1 MPPTMPAAADDS
13 SDWVLDLGSPRSELQ
28 PGDRLGNWTLRREL
42 GSGGMGRVFLAE
54 RSDGHY
60 EQQVAVKLL
69 LSWDDAGGLEQ
80 LARERRILAGLTHP
94 NIARLIDGGSTPLG
108 QPYLVME
115 YVQGVPLHQ
124 HCIAGQLALPQVL
137 ALFRQ
142 VLDAVAAAHRQ
153 LVVHCDLKPGNVLV
167 TPEGRAM
174 LLDFGIARLQG
185 STTADTLHDA
195 ASFTP
200 RYASPEQRRGD
211 KPSVPSDV
219 YSLGVML
226 GDLLQPLKLPPRRA
240 REIQAIVARATAADP
255 ERRYA
260 GVGALAADLQRF
272 TEHRPVAALPATPA
286 YLTIKLLRRR
296 WAWSTAAALALLAG
310 VAFTV
315 SLVQQRDRAQAAER
329 LALQEAA
336 ATRAVSDFVV
346 GLFEGADPAVS
357 GRKDMPASELVARGR
372 ERIELDMQQQPALQ
386 AGFKTVLGKVF
397 ENIGRPADAVAL
409 YTQSAALDA
418 AAEARTQP
426 GRAQRRALTLSRLA
440 VVLSNEG
447 QAAQAEAPAREALAL
462 LAAQGDAEGGEAAL
476 AEAHNT
482 LGIVLGSLQRHD
494 EALAHLQ
501 QALALRQRLF
511 GDEHELV
518 AVVLHNIGLTQ
529 RAAGQPQQAE
539 QTLRRSLAIKQAR
552 WPAGHP
558 LTLGTLEVL
567 GRVLNEQR
575 RFDEAEALLLQALR
589 ARAAL
594 YGDDNEKTAVVHNE
608 LANVLHDR
616 GRVADALPHYRE
628 ALRIT
633 EQGAGQHSIN
643 HAVRLNNLATALE
656 DLGQVGEA
664 AAGYRRS
671 LETRQALLP
680 PGDLA
685 IARAQHNLGR
695 YLLRA
700 GQPAAAR
707 PLIEAAAAT
716 RAARLAPDHRDRLE
730 TRFAQAELA
739 LAAGDAAAA
748 RAALDELQPRLQA
761 LGPARQLQH
770 ARLQAQWLASQGRV
784 AEALQQA
791 AEAERQGRASL
802 PPAQPELQRL
812 QLLGAQ
818 LALAGGD
825 AAQARARLQA
835 LQPLLAAQ
843 EPAAP
848 LRQQA
853 EALQRRLATAP
864 IVPTRP

>member
-1 MPPTMPAAADDS
+1 MPAAPSDDS
-13 SDWVLDLGSPRSELQ
+13 GAWVLDLGPPRSELQ
-28 PGDRLGNWTLRREL
+28 PGDRLGNWTLRSEL

-60 EQQVAVKLL
+60 EQRAAVKLL
-69 LSWDDAGGLEQ
+69 LSWVDDGGPEQ

-94 NIARLIDGGSTPLG
+94 NIARLIDGGTTPLG

-124 HCIAGQLALPQVL
+124 HCIAGRLTLPQVL

-142 VLDAVAAAHRQ
+142 VLDAVGAAHRQ

-185 STTADTLHDA
+185 ASGPDTLHDHS
-195 ASFTP
+195 SFTP

-211 KPSVPSDV
+211 KPSVASDV

-226 GDLLQPLKLPPRRA
+226 GDLLQPLQLPPRRA
-240 REIQAIVARATAADP
+240 REVQAIVARATAADP
-255 ERRYA
+255 EHRYA
-260 GVGALAADLQRF
+260 GAGALAADLQRF
-272 TEHRPVAALPATPA
+272 AEHRPLAALPATPA
-286 YLTIKLLRRR
+286 YVAAKFLRRR
-296 WAWSTAAALALLAG
+296 WAWSAAAALALLASA
-310 VAFTV
+310 AFTV
-315 SLVQQRDRAQAAER
+315 SLMHQRDRAQAAER

-372 ERIELDMQQQPALQ
+372 ERIDRDMQQQPALQ
-386 AGFKTVLGKVF
+386 AGFKTVLGRVF
-397 ENIGRPADAVAL
+397 ENVGRPADAAEL
-409 YTQSAALDA
+409 YTQSAALDDA
-418 AAEARTQP
+418 ADARTQP
-426 GRAQRRALTLSRLA
+426 GRTQRRALTLSRLA

-447 QAAQAEAPAREALAL
+447 RAAQAEPKAREALAL
-462 LAAQGDAEGGEAAL
+462 LAAQGAAEGGEAAL
-476 AEAHNT
+476 AEVHNT

-501 QALALRQRLF
+501 QALALRRRLF
-511 GDEHELV
+511 GEQHELV
-518 AVVLHNIGLTQ
+518 AVVLHNIGLAQ
-529 RAAGQPQQAE
+529 RAAGQLQQAE
-539 QTLRRSLAIKQAR
+539 QTLRESLAIKQAR

-589 ARAAL
+589 SRVAL
-594 YGDDNEKTAVVHNE
+594 YGEDNEKTASVHNE

-628 ALRIT
+628 ALRIA
-633 EQGAGQHSIN
+633 ERGAGARSVSY
-643 HAVRLNNLATALE
+643 AVRLNNLATALE
-656 DLGQVGEA
+656 DLGQVAEA

-671 LETRQALLP
+671 LEIRQALLP
-680 PGDLA
+680 AGDLA

-707 PLIEAAAAT
+707 PLIEAAAAA
-716 RAARLAPDHRDRLE
+716 RAARLAPEHREWLE

-739 LAAGDAAAA
+739 LAEGDAAAA
-748 RAALDELQPRLQA
+748 RAALDELQPRLQSLA
-761 LGPARQLQH
+761 PARQVQH
-770 ARLQAQWLASQGRV
+770 GRLSAQLAALHGGPAQAAAAAALALQAA
-784 AEALQQA
+784 ALP
-791 AEAERQGRASL
+791 L
-802 PPAQPELQRL
+802 PSVHPESQRL
-812 QLLGAQ
+812 QLVRAR
-818 LALAGGD
+818 LALDAGD
-825 AAQARARLQA
+825 APQARAL
-835 LQPLLAAQ
+835 LQPLQPALAAQ
-843 EPAAP
+843 EAAAP
-848 LRQQA
+848 LRRQF
-853 EALQRRLATAP
+853 EALQRLA
-864 IVPTRP
+864 IVPAAPPGRRAT